1 MRTEKEIQQEIEY
14 IDQSILKHQD
24 RSNDTKLLFIK
35 EQCYDAIKTL
45 RIRKTILQW
54 VLENKQN
61 DKPID
66 VVDGMV
72 DWRETQ

>member
-1 MRTEKEIQQEIEY
+1 MRTEKEIQQEIKH
-14 IDQSILKHQD
+14 IDQEILKHQK
-24 RSNDTKLLFIK
+24 RNDSTRLIHIK
-35 EQCYDAIKTL
+35 EDCYDAIKAL
-45 RIRKTILQW
+45 KVRKTILQW